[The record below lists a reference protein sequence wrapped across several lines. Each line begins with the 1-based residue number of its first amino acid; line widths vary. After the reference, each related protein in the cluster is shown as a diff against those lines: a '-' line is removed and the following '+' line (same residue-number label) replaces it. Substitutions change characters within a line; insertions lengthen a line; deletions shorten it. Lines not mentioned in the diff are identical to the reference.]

1 MDDGKPLRMNEE
13 WCSSKLLGS
22 LLESRKDVTRRIM
35 LANVAF
41 QNFKKVWCQS
51 KIPLQK
57 KLMVYEAQVISIL
70 MYNSSCWGMPKSY
83 WDKLDAC
90 HRNHLR
96 KIMNV
101 SWQRSMMS
109 KDTLYKQSNSTPL
122 SKRAELSRWKML
134 GHILR
139 SDERSPAQ
147 AALCFAVEMCSE
159 VGRLG
164 AHRRNLLHHLKVDL
178 WKRFILLESYED
190 ILHLRELASDRGYWS
205 KMFNFI
211 LEYAST

>member
-1 MDDGKPLRMNEE
+1 
-13 WCSSKLLGS
+13 
-22 LLESRKDVTRRIM
+22 
-35 LANVAF
+35 
-41 QNFKKVWCQS
+41 
-51 KIPLQK
+51 
-57 KLMVYEAQVISIL
+57 

-101 SWQRSMMS
+101 SWPRSMMS
-109 KDTLYKQSNSTPL
+109 KDTLYKQSNSTPM
-122 SKRAELSRWKML
+122 SERAELSRWKML

-164 AHRRNLLHHLKVDL
+164 YHRRNLLHHLKVDL
-178 WKRFILLESYED
+178 WKRFILLESYDD

-205 KMFNFI
+205 KLFNFI
-211 LEYAST
+211 LEYKSI

>member
-1 MDDGKPLRMNEE
+1 MKDHQL
-13 WCSSKLLGS
+13 KL
-22 LLESRKDVTRRIM
+22 
-35 LANVAF
+35 
-41 QNFKKVWCQS
+41 
-51 KIPLQK
+51 
-57 KLMVYEAQVISIL
+57 
-70 MYNSSCWGMPKSY
+70 
-83 WDKLDAC
+83 
-90 HRNHLR
+90 
-96 KIMNV
+96 
-101 SWQRSMMS
+101 
-109 KDTLYKQSNSTPL
+109 
-122 SKRAELSRWKML
+122 
-134 GHILR
+134 
-139 SDERSPAQ
+139 